1 MAFTWKAQQG
11 EETASGEE
19 EWEPKMDQGGT
30 EEGQYSPIHQ
40 SKDVE
45 HGSNIWVAPARCALQ
60 ILQCLLTEWH
70 GHLVATLSCILDH
83 QVVQSP

>member
-1 MAFTWKAQQG
+1 MGAKDGSRWNLEADLWPEG
-11 EETASGEE
+11 
-19 EWEPKMDQGGT
+19 
-30 EEGQYSPIHQ
+30 GQYSPIHQ

-45 HGSNIWVAPARCALQ
+45 HGCNIWVAPARCALQ
-60 ILQCLLTEWH
+60 VLQCLLTERH